1 MEKNITAHEYKITR
15 LQRQEL
21 NGHNSFLVFF
31 TGLSG
36 SGKSTLANA
45 LEEKLNF
52 SKIHTYVLDGDN
64 VRRGINKNLGFSP
77 EDRSENNRRIGE
89 ISKLFIDAGIVVL
102 AAFVAPYQKDRQS
115 ICDTVGSENFIEVF
129 VNTSL
134 EECEKRDVK
143 GLYKKARAGE
153 IKNMTGV
160 SAPYEAPISPDVEVS
175 HLNTLEESVEII
187 FQAVKDKLE
196 LNTHE

>member
-1 MEKNITAHEYKITR
+1 MEKNITDHEYKINR
-15 LQRQEL
+15 IERQVL

-36 SGKSTLANA
+36 SGKSTIANA
-45 LEEKLNF
+45 LEEKLNHK
-52 SKIHTYVLDGDN
+52 KIHTYVLDGDN

-89 ISKLFIDAGIVVL
+89 ISKLFIDAGLVVL
-102 AAFVAPYQKDRQS
+102 AAFVAPYEKDRKF
-115 ICDTVGSENFIEVF
+115 IEETVNSDNFVEVF

-134 EECEKRDVK
+134 EECEKRDIK

-153 IKNMTGV
+153 IKNMTGI
-160 SAPYEAPISPDVEVS
+160 SAPYEAPKNPDVQIS
-175 HLNTLEESVEII
+175 HLNTIEESVEII
-187 FQAVKDKLE
+187 FQAIKDKLE
-196 LNTHE
+196 IKDQ